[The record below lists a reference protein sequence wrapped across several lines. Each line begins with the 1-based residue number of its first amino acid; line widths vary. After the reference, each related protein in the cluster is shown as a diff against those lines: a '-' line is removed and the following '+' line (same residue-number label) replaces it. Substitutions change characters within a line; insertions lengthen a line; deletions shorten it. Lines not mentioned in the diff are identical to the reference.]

1 MSRYRRLSG
10 TIILLF
16 FLSAGNLGLLAQ
28 ERLLL
33 TGRLGYGYFGN
44 NPFVTDVNRWS
55 LNQGFIAL
63 DLSGYLLDPRLI
75 TFSLSGNYSKTGYS
89 RQLEGSDYGNAGYQL
104 QLNFLPRRN
113 FNFGLRYGKNK
124 IMFQQ
129 AIVPGANPTSFSTH
143 FTNKEF
149 YINLFRVKFLP
160 NIRVNY
166 FDHSY
171 FSEINEDNISAEKRL
186 EVSAVKS
193 AGKSHF
199 DLNYRLE
206 NRENDF
212 LAFDTT
218 HQNVRVIERVNFNP
232 DSSLYINGVYNNYSV
247 KLPNDE
253 SLGSDSAGLSLH
265 YSRRFSKNIQA
276 SVRYNYALRSGDRYA
291 SHSHSAGLRANVNVT
306 SNIVVSPE
314 VAFFTDRLSLDEGEE
329 NISEPSLGLRLSYQ
343 DEIFK
348 MRFNSI
354 VGLYYRAQ
362 TNDVRGDMND
372 FSQFFSVS
380 LGAGH
385 MRSVLGT
392 LSYTYSKVDLDM
404 DNTFMENASF
414 FEGIGRKQD
423 SNLLRLELR
432 SGAIRLVHIYLY
444 SQYNRF
450 KREYS
455 VEGISD
461 AQTFD
466 NGVTVNF
473 NGISLSANY
482 GTSRFSFGE
491 TRADFDSF
499 SYILNIRFHNGLDFR
514 AQSTKRTRT
523 DVFFLG
529 DYEWV
534 QEVYLRYNVGKFF
547 LSAVYRK
554 RKAIIQGF
562 DRQDEGISLRVSRS
576 LGVLFRR

>member
-16 FLSAGNLGLLAQ
+16 FLCAGNLGLRAQ

-171 FSEINEDNISAEKRL
+171 FSEINEDNVSAEKRL

-276 SVRYNYALRSGDRYA
+276 SVRYNYALRSGDHYA

-306 SNIVVSPE
+306 SNVVVSPE

-392 LSYTYSKVDLDM
+392 LSYTYNKVDLDM

-482 GTSRFSFGE
+482 GTSRFSFGV

>member
-1 MSRYRRLSG
+1 
-10 TIILLF
+10 
-16 FLSAGNLGLLAQ
+16 
-28 ERLLL
+28 LL
-33 TGRLGYGYFGN
+33 TGKIGYGYFGN
-44 NPFVTDVNRWS
+44 NPFMSDVNRWN
-55 LNQGFIAL
+55 LNQGFLSL

-89 RQLEGSDYGNAGYQL
+89 EELEGSDYGNTGYQL

-129 AIVPGANPTSFSTH
+129 AIFPGANPTSFSTH

-149 YINLFRVKFLP
+149 YINLFRIKFLP

-171 FSEINEDNISAEKRL
+171 YSEINEENVSSEKRL

-193 AGKSHF
+193 MGKSHF

-218 HQNVRVIERVNFNP
+218 HQNLRVIERLDFSP
-232 DSSLYINGVYNNYSV
+232 DSKLYINGIYNKYSV

-265 YSRRFSKNIQA
+265 YSRRFSKTIQA
-276 SVRYNYALRSGDRYA
+276 SVRYNYALRSGDRFS
-291 SHSHSAGLRANVNVT
+291 SHSHSAGVRANVNV
-306 SNIVVSPE
+306 SSHIVVSPE
-314 VAFFTDRLSLDEGEE
+314 VAFFTDRLSVDQQEE
-329 NISEPSLGLRLSYQ
+329 NITEPSLGLRLSYQ
-343 DEIFK
+343 EEILK
-348 MRFNSI
+348 MQLST
-354 VGLYYRAQ
+354 VAGLYYRAQ
-362 TNDVRGDMND
+362 SNDVRGDMND
-372 FSQFFSVS
+372 FSQFFTVS
-380 LGAGH
+380 LGAGN

-392 LSYTYSKVDLDM
+392 LSYTYNKVDLDM
-404 DNTFMENASF
+404 DDTFDGDSLF

-461 AQTFD
+461 ARTFD

-482 GTSRFSFGE
+482 GTSRFSFGQ

-499 SYILNIRFHNGLDFR
+499 SYILNVRFHGGLDFR

-523 DVFFLG
+523 DIFFLG
-529 DYEWV
+529 DFEWV

-554 RKAIIQGF
+554 RKAKIQGF